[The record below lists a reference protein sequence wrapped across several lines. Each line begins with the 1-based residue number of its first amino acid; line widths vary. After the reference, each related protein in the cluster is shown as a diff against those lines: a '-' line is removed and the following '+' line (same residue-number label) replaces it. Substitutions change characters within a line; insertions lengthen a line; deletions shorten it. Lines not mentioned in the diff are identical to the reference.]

1 MPEKSISG
9 RSADCGKLQQL
20 EELKERSKEL
30 DSVIEALEL
39 LIQRCKAAKSEI
51 EDILRRMGYPG
62 SN

>member
-9 RSADCGKLQQL
+9 RSADSGKLQQL

-39 LIQRCKAAKSEI
+39 LIQRCKAARSKI
-51 EDILRRMGYPG
+51 QVILGRTGYPG

>member
-9 RSADCGKLQQL
+9 RSANCGKLQQL

-39 LIQRCKAAKSEI
+39 LIQRCKAARSQI
-51 EDILRRMGYPG
+51 QVILGRTGYPG
-62 SN
+62 SS